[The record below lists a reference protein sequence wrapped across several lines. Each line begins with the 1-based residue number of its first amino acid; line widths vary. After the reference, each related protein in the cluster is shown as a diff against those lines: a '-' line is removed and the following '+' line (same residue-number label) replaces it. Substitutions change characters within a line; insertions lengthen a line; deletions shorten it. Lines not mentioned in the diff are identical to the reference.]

1 VRDPDGGSV
10 DTVAIG
16 GVGRLLATAGA
27 GNAVYLWNTAT
38 GASLG
43 MVKVPGGGGVNSL
56 AINIAGTQLAVAGKN
71 GTTYV
76 WSLTT
81 P

>member
-1 VRDPDGGSV
+1 M
-10 DTVAIG
+10 A
-16 GVGRLLATAGA
+16 
-27 GNAVYLWNTAT
+27 

-43 MVKVPGGGGVNSL
+43 MVKVPGGGVNSL

-76 WSLTT
+76 WSLTN